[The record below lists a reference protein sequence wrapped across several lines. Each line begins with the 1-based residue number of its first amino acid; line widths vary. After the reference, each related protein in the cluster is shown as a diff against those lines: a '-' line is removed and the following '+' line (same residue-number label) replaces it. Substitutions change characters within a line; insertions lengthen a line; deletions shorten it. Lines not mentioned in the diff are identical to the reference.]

1 MLRIN
6 PVYLRELKQTARMK
20 KIIVLLLIF
29 NSLLAL
35 FGLFS
40 FYLTFEGAKQA
51 EKVINYADMLKI
63 YTIISGI
70 EFVLLI
76 FITPGITA
84 GAIAGE
90 REKQTLDILL
100 STTMTPAQII
110 RGKLFASINLLLMLA
125 FSSLPVMAIVF
136 SIGGITFYELFE
148 LMLLLLITAI
158 FIGSIGIFFS
168 AMCKR
173 STIATVCTYTAVLL
187 ITAGLTMILLGNQL
201 MGSLFETKNVYR
213 VQSAQQIEVN
223 ESMFLLLLNPVFS
236 FAAMIKNQI
245 GMTITTFGTWKT
257 KHHFAYY
264 IFQHW
269 FYISLGVQ
277 LVVSMFL
284 IWIAGK
290 KIAPSRAHRKHN
302 I

>member
-1 MLRIN
+1 MLHLN

-20 KIIVLLLIF
+20 KIIVLILIF

-40 FYLTFEGAKQA
+40 FYLTFESAAQNNKI
-51 EKVINYADMLKI
+51 INYADMLTI
-63 YTIISGI
+63 YAIISGI

-100 STTMTPAQII
+100 STTMTPSQII
-110 RGKLFASINLLLMLA
+110 RGKLLASIHLMLILA
-125 FSSLPVMAIVF
+125 LSSLPVLAIVF

-148 LMLLLLITAI
+148 LMLLLLVTAI

-168 AMCKR
+168 SLCKR
-173 STIATVCTYTAVLL
+173 STIATVCTYTVILL
-187 ITAGLTMILLGNQL
+187 ITGGLTMILLGNQL
-201 MGSLFETKNVYR
+201 MGSLFETNIAYK
-213 VQSAQQIEVN
+213 VQTVQQIKVN
-223 ESMFLLLLNPVFS
+223 ESILILLLNPIFS
-236 FAAMIKNQI
+236 FASMIKDQI
-245 GMTITTFGTWKT
+245 GMSLVTFASWKM
-257 KHHFAYY
+257 KHQLTYF

-269 FYISLGVQ
+269 FYISLVVQ
-277 LVVSMFL
+277 LLISGAL

-290 KIAPSRAHRKHN
+290 KISPSKSYRRHKF
-302 I
+302 